1 MTKLF
6 ICEFELFKKHVFP
19 YWLDS
24 FTRCIKIDK
33 NVDDDPP
40 NQNDKNV
47 YYPSDE
53 TPFWHKTES
62 SLSFAEQVFGWNCA
76 IEALREKTL

>member
-6 ICEFELFKKHVFP
+6 ICEFELFKKHIFP

-24 FTRCIKIDK
+24 FTRCIKIDT
-33 NVDDDPP
+33 NIDDSPP

-47 YYPSDE
+47 YYPDE
-53 TPFWHKTES
+53 TPFFHNTES

-76 IEALREKTL
+76 IYALREEGKI